1 MVAEIGGYV
10 GLLLGVSLVNIGKM
24 NSFILDCC
32 LDKTSENEKSSHK
45 NNQIHVTNAKHD
57 NYI

>member
-10 GLLLGVSLVNIGKM
+10 GLLLVVSLVNIGKM

-32 LDKTSENEKSSHK
+32 LDKASENEKSSHK
-45 NNQIHVTNAKHD
+45 NYQIQVINAKHD